1 MIIAGGCDLI
11 EIERIAKALQ
21 RENFCTRI
29 YTAAELS
36 YAGSK
41 KNQRKAASLAAV
53 FAAKEAV
60 AKALGV
66 GLGQIGWREIEVR
79 HDELGK
85 PFVALSGRARA
96 LAEEKGVKNI
106 HLSLS
111 HSREYA
117 LAMVILE
124 G

>member
-1 MIIAGGCDLI
+1 MIIADGCDLI

-41 KNQRKAASLAAV
+41 KNQRKTASLAAV

>member
-1 MIIAGGCDLI
+1 MIIADGCDLI
-11 EIERIAKALQ
+11 EIERIAKAIQ
-21 RENFCTRI
+21 RENFCTRK

-36 YAGSK
+36 YAESK

-79 HDELGK
+79 HDELGN

>member
-1 MIIAGGCDLI
+1 MIIADGCDLI

-36 YAGSK
+36 YAESK

-85 PFVALSGRARA
+85 PFVALSGRART
-96 LAEEKGVKNI
+96 LAEERGVKNI

>member
-1 MIIAGGCDLI
+1 MIIADGCDLI

-21 RENFCTRI
+21 RETFCTRI

-36 YAGSK
+36 YAESK
-41 KNQRKAASLAAV
+41 KNQRKAASLAAG

-96 LAEEKGVKNI
+96 LAEERGVKNI

>member
-1 MIIAGGCDLI
+1 MI

-41 KNQRKAASLAAV
+41 KNQRQAASLAAV

-96 LAEEKGVKNI
+96 LAEERGVKNI

>member
-1 MIIAGGCDLI
+1 MIIADGCDLI

-36 YAGSK
+36 YAESK

-79 HDELGK
+79 HDDLGK

-96 LAEEKGVKNI
+96 LAEERGVKNI

>member
-1 MIIAGGCDLI
+1 M
-11 EIERIAKALQ
+11 
-21 RENFCTRI
+21 
-29 YTAAELS
+29 
-36 YAGSK
+36 
-41 KNQRKAASLAAV
+41 AAV

-85 PFVALSGRARA
+85 PFVTLSGRARA

>member
-1 MIIAGGCDLI
+1 MLTDLRSI
-11 EIERIAKALQ
+11 L
-21 RENFCTRI
+21 
-29 YTAAELS
+29 
-36 YAGSK
+36 
-41 KNQRKAASLAAV
+41 
-53 FAAKEAV
+53 
-60 AKALGV
+60 
-66 GLGQIGWREIEVR
+66 
-79 HDELGK
+79 
-85 PFVALSGRARA
+85 A

>member
-1 MIIAGGCDLI
+1 MIIADGCDLI

-29 YTAAELS
+29 YTAEELRYAE
-36 YAGSK
+36 SK
-41 KNQRKAASLAAV
+41 KDLRKAASLAAV

-66 GLGQIGWREIEVR
+66 GLGQIGWSEIEVR

-96 LAEEKGVKNI
+96 LAEERGVKNI

>member
-1 MIIAGGCDLI
+1 MIIADGCDLI

-36 YAGSK
+36 YAESK
-41 KNQRKAASLAAV
+41 KNQRQAASLAAV

-85 PFVALSGRARA
+85 PFVALSGRARV
-96 LAEEKGVKNI
+96 LAEERGVKNI

>member
-1 MIIAGGCDLI
+1 MIIADGCDLI

-21 RENFCTRI
+21 RENFCMRI

-36 YAGSK
+36 YAESK

-96 LAEEKGVKNI
+96 LAEERGVKNI

>member
-1 MIIAGGCDLI
+1 MIIAVGFVLI

-96 LAEEKGVKNI
+96 LAEERGVKNI

>member
-1 MIIAGGCDLI
+1 MIIADGCDLI

-96 LAEEKGVKNI
+96 LAEERGVKNI

>member
-1 MIIAGGCDLI
+1 MIIADGCDLI

-36 YAGSK
+36 YAESK

-66 GLGQIGWREIEVR
+66 GLEQIGWREIEVR

-96 LAEEKGVKNI
+96 LAEERGVKNI

>member
-96 LAEEKGVKNI
+96 LAEERGVKNI

>member
-1 MIIAGGCDLI
+1 MIIADGCDLI

-29 YTAAELS
+29 YTATELS
-36 YAGSK
+36 YAESK

-96 LAEEKGVKNI
+96 LAEERGVKNI

>member
-1 MIIAGGCDLI
+1 MIIADGCDLI

-36 YAGSK
+36 YAESK
-41 KNQRKAASLAAV
+41 KNQCKAASLAAV

-85 PFVALSGRARA
+85 PFVALSGRARV
-96 LAEEKGVKNI
+96 LAEERGVKNI

>member
-1 MIIAGGCDLI
+1 MIIADGCDLI

-21 RENFCTRI
+21 IENFCTRI

-36 YAGSK
+36 YAESK

-96 LAEEKGVKNI
+96 LAEERGVKNI

>member
-1 MIIAGGCDLI
+1 MIIADGWDLI

-36 YAGSK
+36 YAESK

-96 LAEEKGVKNI
+96 LAEERGVKNI

>member
-1 MIIAGGCDLI
+1 MIIADGCDLI

-36 YAGSK
+36 YAESK

-66 GLGQIGWREIEVR
+66 GLGQIGWREIEAVSYTHLDVYKR
-79 HDELGK
+79 QTDN
-85 PFVALSGRARA
+85 FDMIRRRQTSRINQNRVADAADFAG
-96 LAEEKGVKNI
+96 
-106 HLSLS
+106 
-111 HSREYA
+111 
-117 LAMVILE
+117 
-124 G
+124 

>member
-1 MIIAGGCDLI
+1 MIIADGCDLI

-36 YAGSK
+36 YAESK

-85 PFVALSGRARA
+85 PFVALSGRARV
-96 LAEEKGVKNI
+96 LAEERGVKNI

>member
-1 MIIAGGCDLI
+1 MIIANGCDLI

-36 YAGSK
+36 YAESK
-41 KNQRKAASLAAV
+41 TNQRKKASLAAA

-66 GLGQIGWREIEVR
+66 GFGRIGWQEIEVR
-79 HDELGK
+79 HDESGK
-85 PFVALSGRARA
+85 PFALLSGRALA
-96 LAEEKGVKNI
+96 LAEERGVKNI

>member
-1 MIIAGGCDLI
+1 MIIADGCDLI

-36 YAGSK
+36 YAESK

-85 PFVALSGRARA
+85 PFVTLSGRARA
-96 LAEEKGVKNI
+96 LKNI

>member
-1 MIIAGGCDLI
+1 MIIADGCDLI

-36 YAGSK
+36 YAESK

-66 GLGQIGWREIEVR
+66 GLGQIGWRETEVR

-96 LAEEKGVKNI
+96 LAEERGVKNI

>member
-1 MIIAGGCDLI
+1 M
-11 EIERIAKALQ
+11 
-21 RENFCTRI
+21 
-29 YTAAELS
+29 
-36 YAGSK
+36 
-41 KNQRKAASLAAV
+41 
-53 FAAKEAV
+53 
-60 AKALGV
+60 
-66 GLGQIGWREIEVR
+66 REIEVR